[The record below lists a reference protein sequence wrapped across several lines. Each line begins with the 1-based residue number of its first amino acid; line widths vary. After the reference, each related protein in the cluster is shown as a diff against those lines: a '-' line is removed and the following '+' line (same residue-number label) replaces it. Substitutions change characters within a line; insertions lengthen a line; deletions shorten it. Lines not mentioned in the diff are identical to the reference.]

1 MKPGL
6 NVVAKPN
13 RVIMLVWWGWCSSP
27 LMWSRERKL
36 EKVELAVI
44 LSEPHSP
51 ELETHTDKQSVIR
64 VGKLSVGWGSVPA
77 WKKEREDRIWILLP
91 VSVDLLHHGRR
102 SRGRGR
108 NPVLTNSEL
117 YLTTPYLWLLCI
129 TIRYSMCMIVHVIHS
144 ILYALE
150 FRFWMNVNHEKS
162 LFDVCGNPEHY
173 TFYIVKVDPIL
184 TAFSCSFNGCFWMN
198 VEWHDQVCGF
208 AAIVVYL
215 YMVLPLLSIYT
226 WCSQCRGWIVTVW
239 NGTLHSG
246 LCTEGNILNIPA
258 RVKICE
264 FRM

>member
-1 MKPGL
+1 MS
-6 NVVAKPN
+6 
-13 RVIMLVWWGWCSSP
+13 LVLLP
-27 LMWSRERKL
+27 FDVEQREETR
-36 EKVELAVI
+36 ESGAGC
-44 LSEPHSP
+44 HS
-51 ELETHTDKQSVIR
+51 LWTTFTRAGNSHTDKQSAIR

-129 TIRYSMCMIVHVIHS
+129 TIPYSMCMIVHVIHS

-215 YMVLPLLSIYT
+215 YMVQSVQRLDCHCLKRDFTL
-226 WCSQCRGWIVTVW
+226 GTVHRRQH
-239 NGTLHSG
+239 TKYSG
-246 LCTEGNILNIPA
+246 QGEDMW
-258 RVKICE
+258 V
-264 FRM
+264 